1 MKTEKK
7 HTTRKKIK
15 VIREVI
21 VKEGDTKIIYRDL
34 IKIDEKLSDN
44 EGIHLIDAI
53 MEKCP
58 AIVLKLLEL
67 LLTISDK

>member
-1 MKTEKK
+1 MENRKK
-7 HTTRKKIK
+7 HTTRKIK

-21 VKEGDTKIIYRDL
+21 VKESDTEIIYSDL
-34 IKIDEKLSDN
+34 IKIKEELSDN

-58 AIVLKLLEL
+58 AIVLKLLEI